1 MIPATGRSHD
11 DNQANPSGGHQEA
24 DMTDPQSNRA
34 DAGQAGGVAQEH
46 PPERPPTVPHQAMRP
61 EDAGTDRPRAD
72 RADRADA
79 SEMGASGMRGGSG
92 GLGPAV
98 ARMAW
103 TAALAAAIGMLAV
116 GVLLLV
122 WPKATLTVVAILIG
136 AALLVAGVFRLVDG
150 VMDRGQGGGMRAA
163 DVVIGI
169 LAIVA
174 GLYCIKHHALT
185 ILVVALVVGAFW
197 IIHGVGDLITA
208 ATQGHVP
215 GRGLRVVT
223 GLFSLA
229 AGIVV
234 LFWPGISLI
243 LLLTVL
249 GAWLL
254 FYGVVLAILALR
266 LRRDSKPSTSSR
278 ATATPTPA

>member
-11 DNQANPSGGHQEA
+11 DNQANPRGGHQEA
-24 DMTDPQSNRA
+24 DMTDPQTSGA
-34 DAGQAGGVAQEH
+34 DSGQAGGVAQDH
-46 PPERPPTVPHQAMRP
+46 PSAVPQQAMRP
-61 EDAGTDRPRAD
+61 EDSDGGRPRAD
-72 RADRADA
+72 RAQG
-79 SEMGASGMRGGSG
+79 SEMAGGGG

-98 ARMAW
+98 ARLAW
-103 TAALAAAIGMLAV
+103 TAALAAAIGMLAA

-150 VMDRGQGGGMRAA
+150 IMDRGQTGGMRAA

-169 LAIVA
+169 LAIIA
-174 GLYCIKHHALT
+174 GLYCIKHNSLT
-185 ILVVALVVGAFW
+185 ILVVALVVGVLW
-197 IIHGVGDLITA
+197 IIYGVGDLVTA
-208 ATQGHVP
+208 ATQGKVP

-229 AGIVV
+229 AGLVI

-254 FYGVVLAILALR
+254 FYGVVLAVLALR
-266 LRRDSKPSTSSR
+266 LRRDSKPASSQ
-278 ATATPTPA
+278 TAAAASA

>member
-1 MIPATGRSHD
+1 
-11 DNQANPSGGHQEA
+11 
-24 DMTDPQSNRA
+24 MTDPDTSQAEPGR
-34 DAGQAGGVAQEH
+34 AGGVAQD
-46 PPERPPTVPHQAMRP
+46 PPPAVRSQARRP
-61 EDAGTDRPRAD
+61 EDGGAGASDAAYAD
-72 RADRADA
+72 RAGAGGAEGSRAA
-79 SEMGASGMRGGSG
+79 GSIG

-98 ARMAW
+98 AKMAW
-103 TAALAAAIGMLAV
+103 TAALAAAIGMLAA

-122 WPKATLTVVAILIG
+122 WPRATLTVVAILIG

-150 VMDRGQGGGMRAA
+150 VMARGQGGGMRAA
-163 DVVIGI
+163 DVVIGL

-208 ATQGHVP
+208 ATQGPVP
-215 GRGLRVVT
+215 GRGTRVIT
-223 GLFSLA
+223 GLFSLG
-229 AGIVV
+229 AGLVV
-234 LFWPGISLI
+234 LFWPGISLV

-254 FYGVVLAILALR
+254 FYGVVLAFLALR
-266 LRRDSKPSTSSR
+266 LRRDSKTTARSR
-278 ATATPTPA
+278 APAAASA

>member
-11 DNQANPSGGHQEA
+11 DNQAKSSGGDQEA

-34 DAGQAGGVAQEH
+34 DADQAGGVAQDH

-61 EDAGTDRPRAD
+61 EDADAGRPRAD
-72 RADRADA
+72 REA
-79 SEMGASGMRGGSG
+79 GGGMAGGIG

-122 WPKATLTVVAILIG
+122 WPHATLTVVAILIG

-150 VMDRGQGGGMRAA
+150 IMDRGQGGGMRAA

-208 ATQGHVP
+208 ATQGKVP

-254 FYGVVLAILALR
+254 FYGVVLAVLALR
-266 LRRDSKPSTSSR
+266 LRRDSKPAASSR
-278 ATATPTPA
+278 TPAASAA

>member
-1 MIPATGRSHD
+1 
-11 DNQANPSGGHQEA
+11 
-24 DMTDPQSNRA
+24 MTDPQSNRA
-34 DAGQAGGVAQEH
+34 DAGQAGGVAQDH
-46 PPERPPTVPHQAMRP
+46 PPDRPPTVPHQAMRP
-61 EDAGTDRPRAD
+61 EDADPDRPRAD
-72 RADRADA
+72 RATGSAMA
-79 SEMGASGMRGGSG
+79 GGIG

-122 WPKATLTVVAILIG
+122 WPHATLTVVAILIG

-150 VMDRGQGGGMRAA
+150 IMDRGQGGGMRAA

-208 ATQGHVP
+208 ATQGKVP

-254 FYGVVLAILALR
+254 FYGVVLAVLALR
-266 LRRDSKPSTSSR
+266 LRRDSKPAARSGAPAAAST
-278 ATATPTPA
+278 A

>member
-1 MIPATGRSHD
+1 MILATGRSHD
-11 DNQANPSGGHQEA
+11 ENQARRSGGHQEA
-24 DMTDPQSNRA
+24 DMTDPQTNRA
-34 DAGQAGGVAQEH
+34 EAGRAGAVAQDH
-46 PPERPPTVPHQAMRP
+46 PPGDQTAVPQQATRQ
-61 EDAGTDRPRAD
+61 EDGDTGAPDAAGTDRSRATQAEGSG
-72 RADRADA
+72 RAA
-79 SEMGASGMRGGSG
+79 GIG
-92 GLGPAV
+92 GLGPAI
-98 ARMAW
+98 AKMAW
-103 TAALAAAIGMLAV
+103 TAALAAAIGMLAA

-150 VMDRGQGGGMRAA
+150 IMARGQSGGMRAA
-163 DVVIGI
+163 DVVIGL

-208 ATQGHVP
+208 ATQGQVP
-215 GRGLRVVT
+215 GRGLRIVT
-223 GLFSLA
+223 GVFSLA
-229 AGIVV
+229 AGLVI

-254 FYGVVLAILALR
+254 FYGVVLAALALR
-266 LRRDSKPSTSSR
+266 LRSDSKPRAKSR
-278 ATATPTPA
+278 GPAAASA

>member
-1 MIPATGRSHD
+1 
-11 DNQANPSGGHQEA
+11 
-24 DMTDPQSNRA
+24 MTDPQTNRA
-34 DAGQAGGVAQEH
+34 AAAQAGGVAQDH
-46 PPERPPTVPHQAMRP
+46 PPGGPPTVPPQATRQ
-61 EDAGTDRPRAD
+61 EDGEARAPDSAGAGRSRMAEAD
-72 RADRADA
+72 
-79 SEMGASGMRGGSG
+79 GSGTAGNVG
-92 GLGPAV
+92 GLGPAI

-103 TAALAAAIGMLAV
+103 TAALAAAIGMLAA

-136 AALLVAGVFRLVDG
+136 AALLVAGVFRLIDG
-150 VMDRGQGGGMRAA
+150 IMARGQGGGMRAA
-163 DVVIGI
+163 DVVIGL

-174 GLYCIKHHALT
+174 GLYCIKHNALT

-197 IIHGVGDLITA
+197 IIHGVGDLVTA
-208 ATQGHVP
+208 ATQGPVP
-215 GRGLRVVT
+215 GRGLRIVT

-229 AGIVV
+229 AGLVI

-254 FYGVVLAILALR
+254 FYGVVLAGRLAAR
-266 LRRDSKPSTSSR
+266 GPAPAPRTARSAAGSRCGSTPGW
-278 ATATPTPA
+278 PTY

>member
-1 MIPATGRSHD
+1 MI
-11 DNQANPSGGHQEA
+11 
-24 DMTDPQSNRA
+24 DPQTNRA
-34 DAGQAGGVAQEH
+34 DSGQAGGVTQDH
-46 PPERPPTVPHQAMRP
+46 PPDRM
-61 EDAGTDRPRAD
+61 DTDRMDAD
-72 RADRADA
+72 RMEQAPAGRT
-79 SEMGASGMRGGSG
+79 G
-92 GLGPAV
+92 GLGPAF
-98 ARMAW
+98 AKLAW
-103 TAALAAAIGMLAV
+103 TAALLAAIGMLAA

-150 VMDRGQGGGMRAA
+150 VMDRGQTGGMRAA

-185 ILVVALVVGAFW
+185 ILVVALVVGALW
-197 IIHGVGDLITA
+197 IIYGIGDLITA
-208 ATQGHVP
+208 ATQGKVP

-229 AGIVV
+229 AGLVI

-243 LLLTVL
+243 LMLTVL

-254 FYGVVLAILALR
+254 FYGVVLAVLALR
-266 LRRDSKPSTSSR
+266 LRRDSKPGARSR
-278 ATATPTPA
+278 TAAAASA